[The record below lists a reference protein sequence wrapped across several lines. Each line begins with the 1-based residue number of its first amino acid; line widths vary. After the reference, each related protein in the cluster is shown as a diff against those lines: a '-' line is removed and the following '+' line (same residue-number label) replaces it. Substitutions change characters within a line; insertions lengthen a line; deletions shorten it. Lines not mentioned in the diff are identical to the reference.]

1 MTKNNVAFDKVEA
14 VPFFERF
21 RLRFRFLFLLY
32 FVLPVG
38 GTSDVSIYQ
47 PIRQLDNLSVCVK
60 IFIFRYDLRFEAIL
74 YRSRNM
80 SMSIIA
86 SY

>member
-21 RLRFRFLFLLY
+21 RFLFLLY
-32 FVLPVG
+32 FVLPVVPP